1 MEQSLFDK
9 PNASQKTTVL
19 TISQITFIIKTA
31 LENTLPGKITITG
44 QISGFK
50 QHSSG
55 HCYFDLKDENAVLPC
70 VMWKS
75 DFVKLKFRP
84 ENGLAVVSNGHI
96 DVYPPQGKYQF
107 YADSMSPAG
116 VGALQL
122 AFEQLKSKL
131 AAEGL
136 FDDEHKKPLP
146 DYPFR
151 IGILTSKSGA
161 ALHDIIDS
169 IFNRWPVAKM
179 FFYDVPVQGD
189 GAAGKIAAAIKDVN
203 KRNSKLKLDV
213 IIVGRGGGSMEDLW
227 AFNEEA
233 VARAIF
239 NSKIPVISAVGH
251 EVDFTIADFVAD
263 ARASTPTKAGVIA
276 VPDIK
281 EVSAAIESADR
292 RIKINAISIFEL
304 CGQQLKTILAAAM
317 FRNPLLIVQNREQ
330 SLDGIENNLSSRTAK
345 MLADAKFKLETQ
357 AVKLSAFSNLQLC
370 EQRLKTILATA
381 AFRDPLLIVQNR
393 QRQLDELQ
401 SRLSISAKTVISR
414 IQSKLQNYF
423 EQLLKIEPQRIILNY
438 KIALNN
444 SDNRLSE
451 KLQQILAAFRIN
463 LESQAA
469 KLAACSPKSVLNRGY
484 SITKIAATGK
494 IIKNIEEID
503 INDIIITELDSQRLI
518 ESRIIRKK

>member
-1 MEQSLFDK
+1 MDSLFDK

-55 HCYFDLKDENAVLPC
+55 HCYFDLKDANAVLPC

-75 DFVKLKFRP
+75 DFAKLKFKP
-84 ENGLAVVSNGHI
+84 ENGLAIVSTGHI

-107 YADSMSPAG
+107 YADSMTPAG
-116 VGALQL
+116 VGALQI
-122 AFEQLKSKL
+122 AFEQLKNKL

-151 IGILTSKSGA
+151 ICILTSKSGA
-161 ALHDIIDS
+161 ALHDITDS
-169 IFNRWPVAKM
+169 IFNRWPVAEL

-189 GAAGKIAAAIKDVN
+189 GAAEKIATALKDVN
-203 KRNSKLKLDV
+203 KRNSKLNLDV

-239 NSKIPVISAVGH
+239 NSKIPIISAVGH

-281 EVSAAIESADR
+281 EVLAALESADR
-292 RIKINAISIFEL
+292 RIKTNAISLFEL
-304 CGQQLKTILAAAM
+304 CGQRLKTILAAAM

-330 SLDGIENNLSSRTAK
+330 SLDGIENNLAQK
-345 MLADAKFKLETQ
+345 ADRFFAGIKLRIET
-357 AVKLSAFSNLQLC
+357 LG
-370 EQRLKTILATA
+370 
-381 AFRDPLLIVQNR
+381 
-393 QRQLDELQ
+393 
-401 SRLSISAKTVISR
+401 
-414 IQSKLQNYF
+414 
-423 EQLLKIEPQRIILNY
+423 
-438 KIALNN
+438 
-444 SDNRLSE
+444 
-451 KLQQILAAFRIN
+451 
-463 LESQAA
+463 A
-469 KLAACSPKSVLNRGY
+469 KLTACNPKSVLNRGY
-484 SITKIAATGK
+484 SITKNAATGE
-494 IIKNIEEID
+494 IIKNIEEIN
-503 INDIIITELDSQRLI
+503 INDTIITELKDEKRI
-518 ESRIIRKK
+518 ESRITGK